1 MSQEGGAPPTNTL
14 EENIEQSFA
23 TFEEADEVQQV
34 FSIERN
40 YDVWESYVDQI
51 EDTANPDVVDSLKKQ
66 LRFLKSGIE
75 QHKAGLF
82 AENARLAS
90 TFVSV
95 AETLQSKLVQMIQD
109 HHRYQTSR
117 GTPTIYCAID

>member
-1 MSQEGGAPPTNTL
+1 MSQAGGSPPTNTL

-75 QHKAGLF
+75 QHK
-82 AENARLAS
+82 ERRQH
-90 TFVSV
+90 
-95 AETLQSKLVQMIQD
+95 QSDVL
-109 HHRYQTSR
+109 
-117 GTPTIYCAID
+117 